1 MKQVVL
7 LFPNTSA
14 ISDFLINEKVTK
26 VQVNSKDKTVTSK
39 LTDKQITLAETLYKA
54 MVKKMVSD

>member
-7 LFPNTSA
+7 EFPDTLA
-14 ISDFLINEKVTK
+14 ISDFLVRESVSK

-54 MVKKMVSD
+54 MVKKMVSA

>member
-7 LFPNTSA
+7 EFPDTLA
-14 ISDFLINEKVTK
+14 ISDFLVRESVSK

-39 LTDKQITLAETLYKA
+39 LTDKQITIAETLYKA
-54 MVKKMVSD
+54 MVKKMVSA